1 MTSEPQTSREWAAA
15 LSPGDCE
22 LIVHGA
28 LRAGDM
34 EAVVAAMHLL
44 ATKDPHRAQQL
55 LDVVQVALDVA
66 KAGPGTVAEE
76 LRAMASQIDRAGD
89 RQ

>member
-1 MTSEPQTSREWAAA
+1 MTNDPQTSREWAAA

-34 EAVVAAMHLL
+34 ESVVAALRLL
-44 ATKDPHRAQQL
+44 VTKDPHRAQVL

-66 KAGPGTVAEE
+66 KAGPGNVAEE
-76 LRAMASQIDRAGD
+76 LRAMAGRIEPAGD
-89 RQ
+89 HL